1 MEKIIGQTISEI
13 IPPSENSEK
22 RKKYYDDVVLDQS
35 ILDAL
40 IDEAKKRTF
49 HKNEQ
54 EEKSLKYDL
63 MIESIKTPFTPK
75 DLQEYV
81 LNRLVNE
88 ILNGGKP
95 QFSEVAKP
103 IFKAL
108 CYYFAND
115 VEFEQMGKGWSLNKG
130 ICLMGNIGTGKTTLM
145 NMFSKNKRQCYKVIS
160 CRDIAGQFADAKG
173 NKDYSAHEILEVYSN
188 DMPLATNN
196 YNFFL
201 QDSLGYCYDDLGT
214 ESVKKNFGN
223 EVNVMEEI
231 ILNRYDNRK
240 TGWHFTHITTN
251 LTADQIGENYG
262 NRVRD
267 RMREMFNVIELTGE
281 SLRK

>member
-1 MEKIIGQTISEI
+1 MQQI
-13 IPPSENSEK
+13 IPVSDNSEP
-22 RKKYYDDVVLDQS
+22 RKKYYDDVELDQS

-54 EEKSLKYDL
+54 EEKRLKYEAMLEDL
-63 MIESIKTPFTPK
+63 KKPFTAHE
-75 DLQEYV
+75 LQLYA
-81 LNRLVNE
+81 LHRLRNE
-88 ILNGGKP
+88 ILND
-95 QFSEVAKP
+95 SEPVFNEQAKA

-108 CYYFAND
+108 CYYFAGD
-115 VEFEQMGKGWSLNKG
+115 ADFENMGKNWKLDKG

-145 NMFSKNKRQCYKVIS
+145 NMFAKNKRQCFQVIS
-160 CRDIAGQFADAKG
+160 CRNIAGQFADAKG
-173 NKDYSAHEILEVYSN
+173 NKTGDYSAHEILQIYST
-188 DMPLATNN
+188 DKVLATNE
-196 YNFFL
+196 YRYFL
-201 QDSLGYCYDDLGT
+201 QKSLGYCYDDLGT

-231 ILNRYDNRK
+231 ILNRYDNRH
-240 TGWHFTHITTN
+240 TGWHYTHITTN
-251 LTADQIGENYG
+251 LTADQIGETYG

-267 RMREMFNVIELTGE
+267 RMREMFNIIELTGD